1 MIVDGGDVLC
11 LAVLH
16 ALDEVRAALV
26 ALLNHTHV
34 VFVDDQVS
42 SVLDAMTLFVE
53 SKLLLVDGFV
63 LKVGVV
69 SPVFFVPTT
78 EFFFHGDC
86 YIFRL
91 FVLFLFI
98 MKPKNKLLL
107 KRRNN
112 IPCLHEQTVIVLE
125 A

>member
-42 SVLDAMTLFVE
+42 SVLDAVTLFVE
-53 SKLLLVDGFV
+53 S
-63 LKVGVV
+63 
-69 SPVFFVPTT
+69 
-78 EFFFHGDC
+78 
-86 YIFRL
+86 
-91 FVLFLFI
+91 
-98 MKPKNKLLL
+98 
-107 KRRNN
+107 
-112 IPCLHEQTVIVLE
+112 
-125 A
+125 